1 MTHVDRWT
9 MTKWTM
15 TKWTVAKWITHWARL
30 RLSLTL
36 LLGGLLCHALFGNY
50 LVVGVCQLEGWS
62 EHRSLAAEP
71 ETSTPA
77 ATKPTAEQLE
87 HFEKK
92 IRPVLVERCQSCH
105 SVAAKAAGKLKGG
118 LLVDGRAGLLAGGD
132 SGPAVVPGQPE
143 RSLLLTALRYDE
155 LQMPPAGKLPADVI
169 RDFEIWIADGA
180 ADPREEGAA
189 VRRPAIDISAGRQ
202 HWCYQPPQFHR
213 APQIP
218 DVTQAV
224 SSIERFILARQTS
237 AGLNATGRD
246 TTPLAPREQLLRRL
260 SFDLVGLPPTPAD
273 VAEFLAD
280 DAPDATARRIDR
292 LLASPRYGE
301 RWGRHWLDVARFAE
315 SLTLRGFIMPEA
327 WRYRDYVIRSFNR
340 DLPYDAFIQQQIAG
354 DYAARE
360 LEAGGDIEQL
370 QQLRVATTYLVL
382 GNTNLEEQDK
392 KQLRMDFVDEQLD
405 TIGKGIL
412 AQTLGCARC
421 HDHKFDPIPTR
432 EYYAQAGILRSSR
445 ALEHANVSKWLEF
458 PLPVSPELQQQ
469 LQQHEQALGAV
480 RERIKKTKD
489 QLKLLAGDG
498 GKGAGDGAIVAVD
511 KLPGIVL
518 DDAQAKK
525 VGAWKDSTSTNRY
538 IGAGYIHDLDQDK
551 GNKTLTFQP
560 ELPFAGMY
568 EVRFAYTPGGNRAP
582 AVPVTVFSADGEQTV
597 KVNEQ
602 VAPPID
608 GRFISLGQFRF
619 EPNGQ
624 GFVLVSNEGTKGHV
638 IADAVQFLPQG
649 EAGVLWAK
657 KQEAAAK
664 AVASNSPDTAKA
676 ADEPQRKQAIAQH
689 EAQLKRDEAELKELT
704 ARGPVRPMYMSV
716 EEEKGAEVGDT
727 RVHIRGV
734 VHNLG
739 DVVPRGFL
747 QVAAVDAT
755 PQIAAGQSGRRE
767 LAQWIAS
774 PNNPLT
780 ARVFVNRTW
789 HWLFGAGLVRTTDN
803 FGTTGE
809 LPSHPEL
816 LDRLAVDF
824 MARDWSVKQLI
835 RELVLSRTYQ
845 LAEESSPDSRERDP
859 DNRLWT
865 HANRKRLDAETLL
878 DTLLFLGGNLREEFG
893 GATIKPGTA
902 ADYGYQHESR
912 RRAVYW
918 PVLRNALPDFLEA
931 FDGADPSMVVGR
943 RSQSTVAPQA
953 LVLMNHPLVREQA
966 RRTALQLGLIENSAM
981 PDEAAIELAYRTV
994 LGRAPLVG
1002 ETRAALPFIQ
1012 GSGPAASLT
1021 RDERWTLFFHVLF
1034 ASV

>member
-1 MTHVDRWT
+1 
-9 MTKWTM
+9 
-15 TKWTVAKWITHWARL
+15 L
-30 RLSLTL
+30 RLGLSLLIGTL
-36 LLGGLLCHALFGNY
+36 VATHLSGVFQ
-50 LVVGVCQLEGWS
+50 VVGLSDGGI
-62 EHRSLAAEP
+62 LAEEAKAIPEP
-71 ETSTPA
+71 TPG
-77 ATKPTAEQLE
+77 QLE

-92 IRPVLVERCQSCH
+92 IRPVLVERCQGCH
-105 SVAAKAAGKLKGG
+105 SVEAQAAGKLKGG

-132 SGPAVVPGQPE
+132 SGPAVVPGNLE
-143 RSLLLTALRYDE
+143 KSLLLTALRYDE
-155 LQMPPAGKLPADVI
+155 LQMPPAGKLPAEVI

-180 ADPREEGAA
+180 ADPRGDGAV
-189 VRRPAIDISAGRQ
+189 VRRPAIDLEAGRR

-213 APQIP
+213 PPQVA
-218 DVTQAV
+218 DGAQAV
-224 SSIERFILARQTS
+224 SPIDRFIIARQAA
-237 AGLNATGRD
+237 AGLNV
-246 TTPLAPREQLLRRL
+246 TTASAVPLATREQLLRRL
-260 SFDLVGLPPTPAD
+260 SYDLVGLPPTPAD
-273 VAEFLAD
+273 VADFAAD
-280 DAPDATARRIDR
+280 EAPDATARRIDR

-301 RWGRHWLDVARFAE
+301 RWARHWLDVARFAE

-327 WRYRDYVIRSFNR
+327 WRYRDYVIRSFNQ

-354 DYAARE
+354 DYEARQ
-360 LEAGGDIEQL
+360 LEASGDVELL

-432 EYYAQAGILRSSR
+432 DYYAMAGILRSSR

-458 PLPVSPELQQQ
+458 PLPVAPELQQK
-469 LQQHEQALGAV
+469 LQQHEQAFSAV

-489 QLKLLAGDG
+489 QLKLLTSDG
-498 GKGAGDGAIVAVD
+498 GKGTGEGAIVSVD

-525 VGAWKDSTSTNRY
+525 VGAWKDSTSSNRY
-538 IGAGYIHDLDQDK
+538 IGAGYLHDLDQDK

-568 EVRFAYTPGGNRAP
+568 EVRFAYTPGGNRA
-582 AVPVTVFSADGEQTV
+582 AEVPVTVFSADGEQTV

-602 VAPPID
+602 VAPPIE

-624 GFVLVSNEGTKGHV
+624 GFVLVATEGTKGHV

-649 EAGVLWAK
+649 EAAVLWAK
-657 KQEAAAK
+657 KQEAAGK
-664 AVASNSPDTAKA
+664 TVASNSVEKVKT
-676 ADEPQRKQAIAQH
+676 ADEPQRKQALAQH

-716 EEEKGAEVGDT
+716 EEEKGAEIGDA
-727 RVHIRGV
+727 RIHIRGT

-739 DVVPRGFL
+739 EVVPRGFL
-747 QVAAVDAT
+747 QVAAANST
-755 PQIAAGQSGRRE
+755 PKIEAGQSGRRE
-767 LAQWIAS
+767 LAQWLAS
-774 PNNPLT
+774 KNNPLT
-780 ARVFVNRTW
+780 ARVFVNRAW

-816 LDRLAVDF
+816 LDHLAVDF
-824 MARDWSVKQLI
+824 MEQDWSVKQLV
-835 RELVLSRTYQ
+835 RELVSSRTYQ
-845 LAEESSPDSRERDP
+845 LTDEATTFAQDQDP

-865 HANRKRLDAETLL
+865 HASRKRLDAESLL

-893 GATIKPGTA
+893 GATIKTGTA
-902 ADYGYQHESR
+902 ADYGYQHEIR

-918 PVLRNALPDFLEA
+918 PVLRNAMPDFMEA

-953 LVLMNHPLVREQA
+953 LILMNHPLVREQA
-966 RRTALQLGLIENSAM
+966 RRTALRLGLIEDSQMSKGTAAK
-981 PDEAAIELAYRTV
+981 PAAVTPEEPDADRAQARTDEAAIELAYRTV
-994 LGRAPLVG
+994 LGRPPLVG
-1002 ETRAALPFIQ
+1002 EARAALPFIQ
-1012 GSGPAASLT
+1012 GSDQAAGLT
-1021 RDERWTLFFHVLF
+1021 RDERWTQFFQVLF
-1034 ASV
+1034 ASVDFRYQ